1 VVALAEKWLLLD
13 HARATKTVEFLTD
26 PTWRAYVFC
35 YAEGHRLCRAF
46 VGGDPARFRRLLDE
60 QLTPAD
66 LAA

>member
-1 VVALAEKWLLLD
+1 MV
-13 HARATKTVEFLTD
+13 RFLTD

-46 VGGDPARFRRLLDE
+46 MGGDPRRFARLLDE

-66 LAA
+66 LIAGAAA